1 MFPRKPKPP
10 ILFQNEFY
18 YPKENRF
25 LFHIFSEILLEAE
38 ELWDRQADSDT
49 TSESGLSSTSGC
61 SSVKPSSY
69 HTFVEAP
76 SESGSQRGRTI
87 LGNPHGPTVISVNG
101 VNTAAARQQQLLQ
114 QQLDSMLFQ
123 SLEEPSDNQLAS
135 ATSSGHN
142 EPIRGPLVNA
152 GSVSNIFDEAVDLE
166 PIDFEHFVDEPEMN
180 NSERM
185 FRVAF
190 GESPPSR
197 GR

>member
-1 MFPRKPKPP
+1 M
-10 ILFQNEFY
+10 
-18 YPKENRF
+18 
-25 LFHIFSEILLEAE
+25 EAE
-38 ELWDRQADSDT
+38 ELWDRQAESDT

-61 SSVKPSSY
+61 SSVKQSSY
-69 HTFVEAP
+69 QTFSDAA

-87 LGNPHGPTVISVNG
+87 LGNPHGPTIISVNG
-101 VNTAAARQQQLLQ
+101 VNPTARRQQHLLQ

-123 SLEEPSDNQLAS
+123 SLEEPSDNPIMASGASSQAAS
-135 ATSSGHN
+135 ASGH
-142 EPIRGPLVNA
+142 EAPIRAALVNA
-152 GSVSNIFDEAVDLE
+152 GSVNNIFDEAVDLE
-166 PIDFEHFVDEPEMN
+166 PIDFEHFVDEPEMH